1 MVMSRLWSV
10 IREEA
15 QELRLEYFR
24 QTGITAGA
32 GDMSSSGYH
41 GSSSKAPKA
50 KKDMAAGCRRRCRF
64 PRSKEMDDNADLRL
78 VEDALVSYADQGAD
92 LEGVTDCFTA
102 AVFKYYC
109 SCSETPER
117 PCHIVQHLAALNDLL
132 FSAKM

>member
-1 MVMSRLWSV
+1 MVMSCLRSV

-32 GDMSSSGYH
+32 GDMSSSGHH

-50 KKDMAAGCRRRCRF
+50 KNDMAAGCRRRCRF

-78 VEDALVSYADQGAD
+78 VEDALASYADQWAD

-102 AVFKYYC
+102 AVFKCRC
-109 SCSETPER
+109 SCSETPQR
-117 PCHIVQHLAALNDLL
+117 PGHIVRHLGALNDLL
-132 FSAKM
+132 ISAKM